1 MSTIGE
7 RTCADEILLALV
19 RKLDGKL
26 TPVRKKKLPAGA
38 AASERGAAP
47 FKLTK
52 RPGRPGAENAI
63 ADAAAQLVDRR
74 GEQRVK
80 SEAVKRQRSTS
91 APPCPRIK
99 SEYPRRPVHHA
110 GQSHHRAVG
119 SRARGGAPL
128 QQPLDPRHPLQP
140 LQPLRPMQPMPR
152 PPAGDPVL
160 QVGQGQLPLQRL
172 RCDAG
177 AQRRWLRAGSFAR
190 YHPRAAPPNP
200 TTPPYPTPSGSPVT
214 NGLSHS
220 LQPSLLPLHALQ
232 VGGAAVWAIKCQGRC
247 GEAVPPLKT
256 SASLYGDD
264 VEINHQINFATS
276 SCANS
281 AQVWINHCSFFHAP
295 AHARCCEREDGR
307 RYRETE
313 SSYLLSYR
321 GRGWR
326 GAGSARDTRIQE
338 RGSLHSKQREV
349 GDLANP

>member
-1 MSTIGE
+1 MPLQTRRGSARGSA
-7 RTCADEILLALV
+7 R
-19 RKLDGKL
+19 R
-26 TPVRKKKLPAGA
+26 A
-38 AASERGAAP
+38 AREERGS
-47 FKLTK
+47 
-52 RPGRPGAENAI
+52 E
-63 ADAAAQLVDRR
+63 AAAQH
-74 GEQRVK
+74 
-80 SEAVKRQRSTS
+80 QRS
-91 APPCPRIK
+91 AVPAHQVRV
-99 SEYPRRPVHHA
+99 PRRPVHHA
-110 GQSHHRAVG
+110 GQSHHRAEG

-128 QQPLDPRHPLQP
+128 QPLDPRHPLQP
-140 LQPLRPMQPMPR
+140 VQPLRPMQPMPR

-200 TTPPYPTPSGSPVT
+200 TTPPYPTPSGSPIT

-264 VEINHQINFATS
+264 FEINHQINFATS

-295 AHARCCEREDGR
+295 AHARCCEGGR
-307 RYRETE
+307 TAEGIVKPNHLI
-313 SSYLLSYR
+313 SYLIE
-321 GRGWR
+321 GGD
-326 GAGSARDTRIQE
+326 GGARDR
-338 RGSLHSKQREV
+338 RGILGYKNVAVTASNEK
-349 GDLANP
+349 